1 MNKLI
6 KFLEKT
12 KTDKRKLAYAVTDG
26 WEVLIFDPKL
36 VNENS
41 TKEDN
46 LFSTDIY
53 DVLHSLMKHYGL
65 EDQSP

>member
-1 MNKLI
+1 MSKLI
-6 KFLEKT
+6 EFLEKT

-26 WEVLIFDPKL
+26 WEVLIYDPKII
-36 VNENS
+36 NENS
-41 TKEDN
+41 TKECN
-46 LFSTDIY
+46 LLTTDIY

>member
-1 MNKLI
+1 MNDLI
-6 KFLEKT
+6 KLLEKT
-12 KTDKRKLAYAVTDG
+12 KKDKKKLAYACTDG

-46 LFSTDIY
+46 LFATDIY
-53 DVLHSLMKHYGL
+53 DVLHNIMKHYGL
-65 EDQSP
+65 ENQSP